1 MPLFLHIWKDSYEKI
16 ESFAPFLHLFNVGT
30 LCASYQVGAV
40 SCMTGDP
47 AILPACRMA
56 GKVPSEH
63 ARSYAER
70 SDILRHHDAGLGQE
84 VCRIFGTVCVCCTR
98 LGCARC
104 PARRG
109 SPRGPPPRSHAQTDC
124 FGTIFRLPGTENVAA
139 GHTAHS
145 VGTWRV
151 CTAAPREHSRQSATA
166 PVGVPIRC
174 GGPGGFLAFW
184 GAS

>member
-16 ESFAPFLHLFNVGT
+16 ENFAPFLHLFNVGT

-47 AILPACRMA
+47 AILPARRMA

-84 VCRIFGTVCVCCTR
+84 VCRIFGAVCVCGTR

-151 CTAAPREHSRQSATA
+151 CTAAP
-166 PVGVPIRC
+166 
-174 GGPGGFLAFW
+174 L
-184 GAS
+184 